1 MVDVSGTE
9 ARSGV
14 PCSGGGDV
22 RATIIES
29 KTVLDMPET
38 LNLFKIAP
46 RGKQMAPKSGEW
58 VLSPNGTIFVAKYGH
73 LAGLKV

>member
-29 KTVLDMPET
+29 KTFLDMPET
-38 LNLFKIAP
+38 LNLFKMAP
-46 RGKQMAPKSGEW
+46 RGK
-58 VLSPNGTIFVAKYGH
+58 
-73 LAGLKV
+73 